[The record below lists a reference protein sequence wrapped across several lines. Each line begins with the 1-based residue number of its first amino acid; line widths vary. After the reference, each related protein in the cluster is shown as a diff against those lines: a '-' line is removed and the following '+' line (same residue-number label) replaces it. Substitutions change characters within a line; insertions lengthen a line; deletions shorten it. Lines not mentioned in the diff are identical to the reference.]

1 MREFSPRP
9 GLRTRITKFGGERT
23 GTKPPHLH
31 ILFKVNIQL
40 LSFTLVHTV
49 DCSVQTEAMPVE
61 VLYAYDNP
69 AAIDDEYKGNE
80 LVLDISS
87 KARVVS

>member
-1 MREFSPRP
+1 M
-9 GLRTRITKFGGERT
+9 
-23 GTKPPHLH
+23 
-31 ILFKVNIQL
+31 
-40 LSFTLVHTV
+40 HTV